1 MGVRTKTL
9 VTVLLVGAVIG
20 VLALQ
25 TQNKSLFKGQIFKDP
40 AVGEDADTDTESG
53 SGSGSGSNAD
63 DGLLPDLRANI
74 VIEKVSEENSDLKAN
89 VTIENLGPG
98 KVVGNELFKYSV
110 YLNDIEVFSNIDSYT
125 EMNAGD
131 SFNFIYPISRLVYN
145 YPDSGKA
152 KVVIDSENKID
163 EANEENNSIEVSY

>member
-1 MGVRTKTL
+1 MGVRTKTF
-9 VTVLLVGAVIG
+9 VTVILVGVVIG

-25 TQNKSLFKGQIFKDP
+25 TDNNSLFKGQIFKEP
-40 AVGEDADTDTESG
+40 AGDEQAETVVEEKSE
-53 SGSGSGSNAD
+53 
-63 DGLLPDLRANI
+63 LQPDLAAKI
-74 VIEKVSEENSDLKAN
+74 VIEKSSEDSSDLKAN

-98 KVVGNELFKYSV
+98 KVEGNELFKYSV

-152 KVVIDSENKID
+152 KIVIDGENKID
-163 EANEENNSIEVSY
+163 EVNEENNSVEVEY

>member
-9 VTVLLVGAVIG
+9 VTVLLVGVVIG

-40 AVGEDADTDTESG
+40 VGEEKTDTDTE
-53 SGSGSGSNAD
+53 SGSNAD

-152 KVVIDSENKID
+152 KVIIDSENKID
-163 EANEENNSIEVSY
+163 EANEDNNSIEVSY

>member
-9 VTVLLVGAVIG
+9 VTVLLVGVVIG

-40 AVGEDADTDTESG
+40 AVEENADTDTESG
-53 SGSGSGSNAD
+53 SNTD
-63 DGLLPDLRANI
+63 DGLLPDLKASI
-74 VIEKVSEENSDLKAN
+74 VVEKVSEESSDLKAN

-98 KVVGNELFKYSV
+98 RVVGNELFKYSV

-152 KVVIDSENKID
+152 KVIIDSENKID
-163 EANEENNSIEVSY
+163 EENEDNNTVEVEY

>member
-1 MGVRTKTL
+1 MGVRTKTF
-9 VTVLLVGAVIG
+9 VTVILVGIVIG

-25 TQNKSLFKGQIFKDP
+25 TDNKSLFKGQIFKEP
-40 AVGEDADTDTESG
+40 AGDEKAETETVVEPKSQL
-53 SGSGSGSNAD
+53 S
-63 DGLLPDLRANI
+63 PDLTAKI
-74 VIEKVSEENSDLKAN
+74 VIEKASESSSDLKAN

-98 KVVGNELFKYSV
+98 KVEGNKLFKYSV

-152 KVVIDSENKID
+152 KVVVDGENKID
-163 EANEENNSIEVSY
+163 EANEDNNSVEIEY